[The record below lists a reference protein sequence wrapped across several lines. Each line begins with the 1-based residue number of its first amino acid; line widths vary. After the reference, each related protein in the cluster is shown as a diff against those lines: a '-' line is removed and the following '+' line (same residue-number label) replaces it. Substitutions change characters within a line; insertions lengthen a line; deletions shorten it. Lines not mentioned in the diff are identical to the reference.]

1 MSNITPRLA
10 QSMCDFYS
18 YLVENYQTAP
28 KIFSIVDAD
37 ENQFVIYDEYNAH
50 ISFYQHMLNDAGSSL
65 FNKGINEIKKGDVIM
80 VSQDHLKSLIEK
92 TYDTKIIDTYNAVVI
107 YQILKFKS

>member
-1 MSNITPRLA
+1 MNPIEPSINYYYNEIP
-10 QSMCDFYS
+10 Y
-18 YLVENYQTAP
+18 YLKKVINENK
-28 KIFSIVDAD
+28 KIV
-37 ENQFVIYDEYNAH
+37 NQFVIYDEYNAH